1 MMATV
6 LSNLNRLKKF
16 AGRFLGKFVVN
27 WKLKISLHLAYVAA
41 LPRETLMSAK
51 QAVDDILQGRVATYL
66 RCGGDMIVSCTFFV
80 F

>member
-6 LSNLNRLKKF
+6 LSNLNRLKNF

-27 WKLKISLHLAYVAA
+27 WKLKISPHLAYVAA
-41 LPRETLMSAK
+41 LRRETLMSAK